1 MRYGDRK
8 MTHHSCIRVGVERA
22 SRFGDGVDQP
32 GEGEFFFGVVG
43 DIGATLRCKCGEDEP
58 RGEQQT

>member
-1 MRYGDRK
+1 MI
-8 MTHHSCIRVGVERA
+8 HHSWLRVGVERA